1 MQGTH
6 TALHGV
12 CTTSQSSTQFKT
24 KPRLNNAEQKRSP
37 ATPALLSQTES
48 ESCRCILG
56 HAGPP
61 GRLVQ
66 VQLATRGSEES
77 SSFVG
82 SRSGRF
88 SPLTA
93 LLAREVI
100 ANTELAERAPG
111 PGGHTGWCSSERPLT
126 TSSSA
131 GRYLPVFYGVSFKR
145 RNWVDIG
152 VFSPW
157 THGRRH
163 EDVCTHKARVTQ
175 IFSTGH
181 SVAS

>member
-12 CTTSQSSTQFKT
+12 CTASRSSTQFKT
-24 KPRLNNAEQKRSP
+24 RPRLNNAEQKRSP

-66 VQLATRGSEES
+66 VRLATRGSEES
-77 SSFVG
+77 SSFFG

-88 SPLTA
+88 SPFTA

-100 ANTELAERAPG
+100 ANTELAETEPPALEDIRRRVPLSA
-111 PGGHTGWCSSERPLT
+111 HSRLRHQLADTYLCFTVFLLKDVTG
-126 TSSSA
+126 
-131 GRYLPVFYGVSFKR
+131 
-145 RNWVDIG
+145 
-152 VFSPW
+152 
-157 THGRRH
+157 
-163 EDVCTHKARVTQ
+163 
-175 IFSTGH
+175 
-181 SVAS
+181 